1 MVLDAVERLGVEPS
15 ICAGHSLGEYTALTA
30 NGALGFD
37 DGVRLVV
44 ERGDAMHEA
53 GESSPGAMSAV
64 LGLDDDL
71 VEVACRRADDS
82 VWVANFNAPGQVVIA
97 GSPSGIEKATHHAK
111 ELGAKKV
118 MPLPVSGA
126 FHTPLMNPAR
136 DRLRVALAAAK
147 PRDADVPIVSNVD
160 ALLHQRGDEWVSLLS
175 AQLCSPVRW
184 KQVLLELQKQ
194 SVAGYVELGP
204 GGVLS
209 GMVKRTLDGARAIS
223 VATPE
228 ELDKLLEW
236 VSQVTPPK
244 SSDHDGEH
252 LFVVERLVVSPAAG
266 VFVQRKEIS
275 DGSRIDVGTLLG
287 HVGDVEVRS
296 AFAGILQSFI
306 AHEGERLAMREP
318 VAWLRT
324 H

>member
-1 MVLDAVERLGVEPS
+1 
-15 ICAGHSLGEYTALTA
+15 
-30 NGALGFD
+30 
-37 DGVRLVV
+37 
-44 ERGDAMHEA
+44 
-53 GESSPGAMSAV
+53 MSAV

-97 GSPSGIEKATHHAK
+97 GSPSGIEKATHNAK